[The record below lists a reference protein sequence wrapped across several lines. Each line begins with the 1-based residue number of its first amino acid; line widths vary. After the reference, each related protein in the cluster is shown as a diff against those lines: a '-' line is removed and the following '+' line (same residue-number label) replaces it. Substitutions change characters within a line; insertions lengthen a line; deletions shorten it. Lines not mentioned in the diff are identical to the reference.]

1 MFQHLAGKFHSFSFI
16 QKSILCKQHYF
27 LSVQPLFISQSFSF
41 SFSFGIYK
49 ILELEMKERIMG
61 KYWKES
67 DCLSEPRTAVPK
79 VLKKVSY
86 RWCTKGKGKV
96 NRCQL
101 MHSSSLL
108 FFKKLRHELTVQRFS
123 FRISP
128 FTTLAGCLIFIQ
140 SISPSNPVDPEY

>member
-1 MFQHLAGKFHSFSFI
+1 
-16 QKSILCKQHYF
+16 
-27 LSVQPLFISQSFSF
+27 
-41 SFSFGIYK
+41 
-49 ILELEMKERIMG
+49 MG
-61 KYWKES
+61 S

-108 FFKKLRHELTVQRFS
+108 FFKKLRHELTVQRFNSITSTAFSEKIS
-123 FRISP
+123 FMSSQIILGNLQWRSSW
-128 FTTLAGCLIFIQ
+128 IFIFFL
-140 SISPSNPVDPEY
+140 SVNFI